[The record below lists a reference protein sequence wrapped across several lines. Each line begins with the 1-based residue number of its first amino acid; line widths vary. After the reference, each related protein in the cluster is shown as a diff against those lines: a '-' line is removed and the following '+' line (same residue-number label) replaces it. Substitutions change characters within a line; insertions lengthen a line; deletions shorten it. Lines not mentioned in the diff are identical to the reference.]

1 VPVLLTASLARFSA
15 PADPT
20 QYELGRTTLWSS
32 GIELLSD
39 HPLTGGG
46 IGYGAFLMKP
56 YVNERVSVDYFKDRD
71 DYPAHNP
78 LIEVAD
84 DTGVPGLVLYTGAFV
99 AAGWLLVRRLR
110 ETRQVL
116 RRHPE
121 RTVLGTAFRGDRPSS
136 RWLTPATPG
145 PVQGP
150 PAEVREA
157 KLAMSYLAPLT
168 ATAVAV
174 VSTMLKGGGVWDAT
188 TTFVLLAMV
197 VIAGRVDLSRAEE
210 PGHLVPL
217 SEEPVK

>member
-1 VPVLLTASLARFSA
+1 MAVPVLLTASLARFSA

-56 YVNERVSVDYFKDRD
+56 YVNERVSVDYFKDRN

-110 ETRQVL
+110 ATRSVL
-116 RRHPE
+116 TRHP
-121 RTVLGTAFRGDRPSS
+121 A
-136 RWLTPATPG
+136 
-145 PVQGP
+145 P
-150 PAEVREA
+150 PAEVGEA
-157 KLAMSYLAPLT
+157 KLAMRYLAPLT

-197 VIAGRVDLSRAEE
+197 VIAARVDLSGSET
-210 PGHLVPL
+210 PGRLVPL
-217 SEEPVK
+217 DDEAAA